1 MFVCVSLRETSV
13 KAPHACRPSRDRT
26 KIYFLTPTNRK
37 TCRSLCTYAHKHAN
51 THTQPH
57 KTIHVHIKICY
68 TCKHT
73 HLVLGAN
80 YKIGDEVLCE
90 TV

>member
-1 MFVCVSLRETSV
+1 MPAGPAVTEPRSIFLHTQTERHAGVCVHTHTSMQ
-13 KAPHACRPSRDRT
+13 T
-26 KIYFLTPTNRK
+26 
-37 TCRSLCTYAHKHAN
+37 HK
-51 THTQPH
+51 HTQPH